1 MTRRVH
7 PGCLSPAGRR
17 DRTEPPGLFRGPDN
31 FKDAAEAVIA
41 AAIAGLERDAIRR
54 EQHRL
59 SVAVEAAA
67 AHHAITGR
75 LALAA
80 VLVLHPLVDI
90 AAQIVDAERIGLKA
104 SDWRRIL
111 EAVVIVLERVVPKY
125 SNEAFRD

>member
-1 MTRRVH
+1 M
-7 PGCLSPAGRR
+7 
-17 DRTEPPGLFRGPDN
+17 
-31 FKDAAEAVIA
+31 IA